1 MVFFAK
7 RKQGSFIQIGINNI
21 PQIEKIQGAKNIAA
35 IPRMNSFFPL
45 LISLELVLFIISTC
59 TNCPFYKYFI
69 KVIKKQ
75 TSHTRHKLAST
86 T

>member
-45 LISLELVLFIISTC
+45 LI
-59 TNCPFYKYFI
+59 
-69 KVIKKQ
+69 
-75 TSHTRHKLAST
+75 
-86 T
+86 